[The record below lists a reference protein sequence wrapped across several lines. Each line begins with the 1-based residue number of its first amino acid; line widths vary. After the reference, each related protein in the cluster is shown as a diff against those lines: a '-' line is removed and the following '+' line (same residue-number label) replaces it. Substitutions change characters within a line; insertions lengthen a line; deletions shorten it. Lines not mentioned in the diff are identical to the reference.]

1 MATLH
6 AKNREKLPRGIM
18 GRPRNPRSVEHMSPG
33 KAGRAVQFKPLLTPL
48 SLIMICI
55 QERMA
60 VFFSLGKRAVRTK
73 SKSLDITRFSYQQ
86 GSIVIVIIIHSK
98 YFTALIGSNPSAF
111 RLGG

>member
-18 GRPRNPRSVEHMSPG
+18 GRLHNPRSVEHISPR
-33 KAGRAVQFKPLLTPL
+33 KAGRAVQFRPLLTPL

-60 VFFSLGKRAVRTK
+60 VFFSLGKRATVGRTYGQL
-73 SKSLDITRFSYQQ
+73 SRQNQIEIS
-86 GSIVIVIIIHSK
+86 
-98 YFTALIGSNPSAF
+98 
-111 RLGG
+111 